1 MLRCDTHWQFENLV
15 SNWIDG
21 NLNER
26 FSHHTTRL
34 PHFRLRWSPVTARS
48 ADVLCSIGLMDSSS
62 DVKAV
67 NRARFEL
74 ELEFVQALANPF
86 YLHSLAQQNILSQP
100 AFINFLS
107 YLQYWKEKEYA
118 RFIVHVFLQFISL
131 PHFLKSSFRYPHAL
145 HHLDLLQHATFR
157 QEIGKDEWREYLNQ
171 KQFDHWRTWYV
182 T

>member
-1 MLRCDTHWQFENLV
+1 MICLSSLDVLDWWQVYSL
-15 SNWIDG
+15 
-21 NLNER
+21 
-26 FSHHTTRL
+26 
-34 PHFRLRWSPVTARS
+34 VTAENDTTCCLKLRHHS
-48 ADVLCSIGLMDSSS
+48 ATLMDAPS
-62 DVKAV
+62 DMKAA

-100 AFINFLS
+100 AFIKFLD

-118 RFIVHVFLQFISL
+118 RFIVYVIAIGYCFLFGSDL
-131 PHFLKSSFRYPHAL
+131 SRYPHAL

-171 KQFDHWRTWYV
+171 KQFDHWRTWYACAL
-182 T
+182 